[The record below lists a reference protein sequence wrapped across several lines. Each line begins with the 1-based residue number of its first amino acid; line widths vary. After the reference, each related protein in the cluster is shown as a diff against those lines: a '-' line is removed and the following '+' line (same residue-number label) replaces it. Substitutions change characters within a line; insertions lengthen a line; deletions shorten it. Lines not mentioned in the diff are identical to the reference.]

1 MTLVLLDTNFLM
13 VPEQFGID
21 IFSEIERIVP
31 DCELVTLKSVILEL
45 EKIREHAGKGRD
57 KIAAGVALKLIE
69 KFNEKIKIV
78 ESSGNVDEF
87 ILKFSMENKAIV
99 CTNDKK
105 LKKRLKKEG
114 IGVIQMR
121 GKSRLEFL

>member
-57 KIAAGVALKLIE
+57 KIAAGVALEIIGNKLKE
-69 KFNEKIKIV
+69 NKIKII
-78 ESSGNVDEF
+78 ESSGHVDEF
-87 ILKFSMENKAIV
+87 ILKF
-99 CTNDKK
+99 
-105 LKKRLKKEG
+105 LP
-114 IGVIQMR
+114 
-121 GKSRLEFL
+121 